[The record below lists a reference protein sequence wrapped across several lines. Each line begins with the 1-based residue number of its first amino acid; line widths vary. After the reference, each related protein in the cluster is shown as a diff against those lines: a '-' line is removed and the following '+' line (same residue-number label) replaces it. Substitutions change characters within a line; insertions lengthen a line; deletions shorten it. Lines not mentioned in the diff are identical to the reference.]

1 MAVIK
6 EGKEFKMLFDFW
18 STFLLWKETDIF
30 LAAGISRERC
40 HQFFFLKFSLVYNS
54 QLNSAFHARWLACSE
69 VNSEYYSPPNGQ

>member
-1 MAVIK
+1 MVVIK

-30 LAAGISRERC
+30 WRQEFLENVAIN
-40 HQFFFLKFSLVYNS
+40 FFLKFSLVYNS

-69 VNSEYYSPPNGQ
+69 VNSEYYSPPNSQ

>member
-40 HQFFFLKFSLVYNS
+40 HQFFLKFSLVYNS
-54 QLNSAFHARWLACSE
+54 QLNSAFHARCLACSE